1 MIIPA
6 DEIQNGEVTLPVFDI
21 KRYSIN
27 DGPGIRITLFF
38 KGCPL
43 HCVWCHNPE
52 SQSPGQTKL
61 YTLNKCIACR
71 SCIKA
76 CPQKALKAHR
86 GAGISTDPA
95 KCTLCGRCV
104 QACPSEAMEFAS
116 KPCSIRELRR
126 EIDKEQPFFGEEG
139 GITYCGGE
147 PLMQKENLL
156 MLLDACRGYHRAV
169 DTTLFAAPEYVGE
182 VAARCELFL
191 VDLKLMDSDR
201 HKFYTGVGNELIL
214 SNIRMLASSGCE
226 LIIRIPMIKGVNA
239 DEDNLRASA
248 QFLRSL
254 GITRTLSDGHA
265 VCGPLVEMLPYHDIA
280 RNKHVRMGTVYNPQG
295 LEMAAPSPEEL
306 AAAAALFAEYEIEAR
321 Y

>member
-1 MIIPA
+1 MSIPT
-6 DEIQNGEVTLPVFDI
+6 DEIENGEVVLPVFDI

-43 HCVWCHNPE
+43 HCIWCHNPE
-52 SQSPGQTKL
+52 SRSPGQTKL

-76 CPQKALKAHR
+76 CPQKALSSHK
-86 GAGISTDPA
+86 GAGIVTDSG
-95 KCTLCGRCV
+95 KCTLCGKCV
-104 QACPSEAMEFAS
+104 EACPSEAMEFAS
-116 KPCSIRELRR
+116 KPYTIAELRK
-126 EIDKEQPFFGEEG
+126 EIDKEQPFFGQEG

-147 PLMQKENLL
+147 PLMQKEKLL

-169 DTTLFAAPEYVGE
+169 DTTLFASPEYVRE

-201 HKFYTGVGNELIL
+201 HKFFTGVGNELIL
-214 SNIRMLASSGCE
+214 SNIRMLASSGHE
-226 LIIRIPMIKGVNA
+226 LIIRIPLIKGVNA
-239 DEDNLRASA
+239 DEGNIRACA
-248 QFLRSL
+248 QYLRSL
-254 GITRTLSDGHA
+254 GISRKAPDGRG
-265 VCGPLVEMLPYHDIA
+265 VYGPLVELLPYHDIA
-280 RNKHVRMGTVYNPQG
+280 RNKNVRMGTVYNPDG
-295 LEMAAPSPEEL
+295 VVMETPSADEL
-306 AAAAALFAEYEIEAR
+306 AATAAIFAEYEIEAR